1 MAWLGK
7 AMKFLGG
14 VLLVVL
20 AILVANTLRLPD
32 LPAAD
37 GAKFP
42 PIKDLAAA
50 AKRLS
55 AAIQIP
61 TISYGFANPPGGNR
75 FPDLH
80 KLIEESFPLVHK
92 HLKREIVAESSLLY
106 TWEGS
111 DKSLPPILLSGHQ
124 DVVPIEPGTE
134 QKWTHPPFSGQIAD
148 GFIWGRGTLDNKQQV
163 MATLM
168 KKLAAPW
175 VRMPSLTY
183 SANAKCGRY
192 FHSTKARPFWKAW
205 YRAPAAQSRKSAC
218 RRRAS

>member
-42 PIKDLAAA
+42 PIKDLDAA

-80 KLIEESFPLVHK
+80 KLIEESYQLVHK
-92 HLKREIVAESSLLY
+92 HLKLEIDAESSLLY
-106 TWEGS
+106 SCEGS
-111 DKSLPPILLSGHQ
+111 DKLLPPILIIGHR
-124 DVVPIEPGTE
+124 VFVPIEPGLDHT
-134 QKWTHPPFSGQIAD
+134 WTD
-148 GFIWGRGTLDNKQQV
+148 
-163 MATLM
+163 
-168 KKLAAPW
+168 
-175 VRMPSLTY
+175 
-183 SANAKCGRY
+183 
-192 FHSTKARPFWKAW
+192 
-205 YRAPAAQSRKSAC
+205 AQF
-218 RRRAS
+218 